1 MTHCPAGGAE
11 VEMAEL
17 YVKPGN
23 KERGWNDP
31 PQFSYGL
38 QTQTGGPKRTPLT
51 KRVAAPQDGS
61 PRAPTSETSGPPP
74 VDHPPPSSKASRPP
88 PMGTCPATGVEPP
101 NSPAI
106 ESEALIEDVLRPL
119 EEALEDCRAHTKK
132 QVCDDISRRLAL
144 FQEQWAGGKLSVPVK
159 KRMAILVQELSHH
172 QWDAAD
178 DIHRSLMVDHV
189 TEVSQWMVGVKR
201 LIAEKRNLSSEEA
214 KEEKSTVAP
223 ENQTIPGFQ
232 QSS

>member
-1 MTHCPAGGAE
+1 MTCCRKSQPSE
-11 VEMAEL
+11 LEMAEL

-23 KERGWNDP
+23 TERSWNDP

-38 QTQTGGPKRTPLT
+38 QIQAGGPKHSPLT

-61 PRAPTSETSGPPP
+61 PRVPTSETSPGC
-74 VDHPPPSSKASRPP
+74 PPSRTE
-88 PMGTCPATGVEPP
+88 PMD
-101 NSPAI
+101 SPVV
-106 ESEALIEDVLRPL
+106 ESETLLEDVLRPL
-119 EEALEDCRAHTKK
+119 GQALEDCRGHIKK

-144 FQEQWAGGKLSVPVK
+144 LQEQWAGGKLSTPVK
-159 KRMAILVQELSHH
+159 KRMALLVQVLSSH

-201 LIAEKRNLSSEEA
+201 LIAVKRSLFSEEEA
-214 KEEKSTVAP
+214 NEEKSIITA
-223 ENQTIPGFQ
+223 EQNQTVPGVQ
-232 QSS
+232 HDL

>member
-1 MTHCPAGGAE
+1 
-11 VEMAEL
+11 MAEL

-23 KERGWNDP
+23 TERGWNDP

-38 QTQTGGPKRTPLT
+38 QTQAGGPKRSPLT

-61 PRAPTSETSGPPP
+61 PRVPTSETSPGLPP
-74 VDHPPPSSKASRPP
+74 VGPPPPSSKASRPP
-88 PMGTCPATGVEPP
+88 PFVGSCPPSRMEPMD
-101 NSPAI
+101 SPVV
-106 ESEALIEDVLRPL
+106 ESETLLEDVLRPL
-119 EEALEDCRAHTKK
+119 ERALEDCCGHIKK

-144 FQEQWAGGKLSVPVK
+144 LQEQWAGGKLSTPVK
-159 KRMAILVQELSHH
+159 KRMALLVQELSSH

-201 LIAEKRNLSSEEA
+201 LIAVKRSLFSEEA
-214 KEEKSTVAP
+214 ANEEKSIATA
-223 ENQTIPGFQ
+223 EQNQTVPGIQ
-232 QSS
+232 HDL